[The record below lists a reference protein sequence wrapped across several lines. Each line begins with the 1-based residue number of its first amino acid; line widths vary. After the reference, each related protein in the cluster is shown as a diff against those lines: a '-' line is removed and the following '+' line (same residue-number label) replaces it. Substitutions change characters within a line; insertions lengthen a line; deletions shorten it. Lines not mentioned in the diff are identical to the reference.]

1 MDGYSKLQTFGGK
14 GSKLVFYVNGT
25 KVNKHSLVNLATTK
39 FAQPATNCNTMF
51 AFWVQTRIWTCINNI
66 LKICI
71 HIICG
76 KGYVEVKH
84 VFFSENHG
92 NSNSAY

>member
-39 FAQPATNCNTMF
+39 LLNLQLIATQCLYFECKLEYGLVLT
-51 AFWVQTRIWTCINNI
+51 T
-66 LKICI
+66 
-71 HIICG
+71 
-76 KGYVEVKH
+76 Y
-84 VFFSENHG
+84 
-92 NSNSAY
+92 

>member
-51 AFWVQTRIWTCINNI
+51 AF
-66 LKICI
+66 
-71 HIICG
+71 
-76 KGYVEVKH
+76 
-84 VFFSENHG
+84 
-92 NSNSAY
+92 